1 MGDVIITTSWNC
13 TEISVTFII
22 STCLDDFAVCELQGF
37 FSICFATKLS
47 NDAKFYKNLLTYHNK
62 VV

>member
-22 STCLDDFAVCELQGF
+22 PTCLDDFAVCELWGF
-37 FSICFATKLS
+37 FFIFYAPELS
-47 NDAKFYKNLLTYHNK
+47 DDAKFYRYLLIYHNK